1 MRLDTDEP
9 LAQAVTDDKRTGRN
23 RKLSDSELQEFQETA
38 QEPPDKT
45 GIDAPAWT
53 PSLVQEHLEKTYGVE
68 YSIPSCRRLLKEAG
82 LSYQES
88 RDEASEAKE
97 YEQQESRDE
106 PKNSGGIWT
115 P

>member
-1 MRLDTDEP
+1 
-9 LAQAVTDDKRTGRN
+9 
-23 RKLSDSELQEFQETA
+23 
-38 QEPPDKT
+38 
-45 GIDAPAWT
+45 
-53 PSLVQEHLEKTYGVE
+53 
-68 YSIPSCRRLLKEAG
+68 LKEAR
-82 LSYQES
+82 LSYQEL